1 MRFSTAA
8 VLIAALAACVTPP
21 APPQPPAA
29 SIQLTGTG
37 WLRVDDED
45 ANPHGATLDF
55 EAARA
60 SGHTGCN
67 RWFAAVTQTGEALRF
82 GDVGMTRMAC
92 PTQMQRDTERNFL
105 SVLERTRYARFDQDA
120 LVLLDENRREIARFA
135 RNS

>member
-1 MRFSTAA
+1 MRFLTAA
-8 VLIAALAACVTPP
+8 FLIAALAACATPP
-21 APPQPPAA
+21 PPQAPAA
-29 SIQLTGTG
+29 SIQLAGTG
-37 WLRVDDED
+37 WLRIDDEN

-60 SGHTGCN
+60 SGYTGCN
-67 RWFAAVTQTGEALRF
+67 RWFAAVTQTGDALRF

-92 PTQMQRDTERNFL
+92 QTPMQRDTERSFL